1 MKSSAPLFIV
11 TVRIVLVPVTAELP
25 TVNDVALAP
34 VASFVDVAVHVVAA
48 SAAKIAALAVS
59 VIVPVAAISL
69 VGLNVSTRDV
79 GVAPTPRAFTTALPQ
94 ATDAALTVV

>member
-1 MKSSAPLFIV
+1 MA
-11 TVRIVLVPVTAELP
+11 VPVTAAEP

-59 VIVPVAAISL
+59 VIVPVAAILL

-79 GVAPTPRAFTTALPQ
+79 GVAPAARGLTATLPQ
-94 ATDAALTVV
+94 ATESALTVV